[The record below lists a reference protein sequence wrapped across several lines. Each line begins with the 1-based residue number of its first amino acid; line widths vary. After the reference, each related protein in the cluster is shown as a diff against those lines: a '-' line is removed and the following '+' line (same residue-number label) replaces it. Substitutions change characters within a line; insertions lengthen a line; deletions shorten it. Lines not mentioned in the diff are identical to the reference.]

1 MEKINKADPVINF
14 EFASPWQNNLDF
26 SNKQRTRK
34 LSPLRYNGCPVC
46 KMEMAEYKRDY
57 ALLSDKNTQ
66 FVVLL
71 KHSGCCENSVL
82 IPIFLYYTM

>member
-1 MEKINKADPVINF
+1 MEKINKDPVINF

-34 LSPLRYNGCPVC
+34 LYLLLRYNGCPVC

-57 ALLSDKNTQ
+57 ALLSDKNT
-66 FVVLL
+66 
-71 KHSGCCENSVL
+71 
-82 IPIFLYYTM
+82 